1 MTEDLR
7 YPIGKFTMPGPELTP
22 EQRQECIQRIAAA
35 PAALRAA
42 VRGLTPAQL
51 ATPYRPGGW
60 TVAQVVHH
68 VADSH
73 INAFCRVK
81 LALTEKEPAIKP
93 YLQDR
98 WAELPD
104 AREAP
109 IETSL
114 ALIEGLHQR
123 WVQLLRSLKPEDF
136 RTRFL
141 HPETGPQSID
151 RVVALY
157 SWHGAHH
164 TAHITSLRAR
174 NGW

>member
-7 YPIGKFTMPGPELTP
+7 FPIGRFTMPGPELTP
-22 EQRQECIQRIAAA
+22 EQRLECIQRIAGT

-42 VRGLTPAQL
+42 VLGLNPGQL

-73 INAFCRVK
+73 LNAICRMK
-81 LALTEKEPAIKP
+81 LALTENEPTIKP
-93 YLQDR
+93 YLQNG

-109 IETSL
+109 VEPSL
-114 ALIEGLHQR
+114 AMIEGLHQR

-136 RTRFL
+136 RKKFL
-141 HPETGPQSID
+141 HPETGPQSLD